1 MQTPEGLLFW
11 RESGPGRQEPTSCTT
26 RDTRRGTR
34 KREGRGSQRESA
46 WDLLRKAVQGTTED
60 YTEGSLNRAVLLL
73 SIPMILEMVMES
85 VFGILDV
92 YFVGRLGPDAV
103 AAVGL
108 TESLLTVIFAVAIGL
123 CMSTTALV
131 ARRIGEKQP
140 EEAARAAAQ
149 AVAVGVIA
157 SLPFAAVGILWPRQ
171 LLTLMGAPA
180 AVVETGWA
188 YAAWMLGGNASIL
201 LLFLI
206 NAVFR
211 GAGDATVA
219 MRSLWIANLV
229 NIVLDPCLIFGLG
242 PFPELGVTGAA
253 IGTTVGRTVGVAYQV
268 WSLRSGRGRL
278 RLERRHLR
286 LDRGLMLQLVRLSV
300 GGIGQFLIG
309 TASWLGLVRI
319 LTVFGASAL
328 AGYTIALRI
337 IIVALLPAWGMSNA
351 VATLVGQNLGAGKP
365 DRAERSVWIVGLYN
379 MAFLL
384 VVMAAFLWGAEPL
397 IALFSPDA
405 EVQRLGAQC
414 LRVVSYGYAFY
425 AWGMVL
431 VQAFNG
437 AGDTVTPTWINLGCY
452 WLFQIPLA
460 VGLSLPLGYGPLG
473 VFLAITLAESLLA
486 VVGLVVFRRGA
497 WKQGTV

>member
-1 MQTPEGLLFW
+1 MHDAG
-11 RESGPGRQEPTSCTT
+11 RESLFGLV
-26 RDTRRGTR
+26 
-34 KREGRGSQRESA
+34 K
-46 WDLLRKAVQGTTED
+46 KAVRGTTED
-60 YTEGSLNRAVLLL
+60 YTEGSLNRAVFLL
-73 SIPMILEMVMES
+73 SVPMALEMVMES
-85 VFGILDV
+85 AFALTDVF
-92 YFVGRLGPDAV
+92 FVGRLGADAV

-108 TESLLTVIFAVAIGL
+108 TESLLTVVYAVAMGL
-123 CMSTTALV
+123 CMSTTAIV

-140 EEAARAAAQ
+140 GEAARTAVQ
-149 AVAVGVIA
+149 AVAVGLAV
-157 SLPFAAVGILWPRQ
+157 SLPFSGLGILGARA
-171 LLTLMGAPA
+171 LLRLMGAPA
-180 AVVETGWA
+180 SIAETGWG
-188 YAAWMLGGNASIL
+188 YTAWMLGGNASVV
-201 LLFLI
+201 LLFLM

-219 MRSLWIANLV
+219 MRSLWIANSV
-229 NIVLDPCLIFGLG
+229 NIALDPCLIFGLG

-253 IGTTVGRTVGVAYQV
+253 IATNVGRAVGVAYQ
-268 WSLRSGRGRL
+268 LRALVSGRGRL

-286 LDRGLMLQLVRLSV
+286 LDRRVMADLVRLSF
-300 GGIGQFLIG
+300 GGVGQFLIG

-319 LTVFGASAL
+319 LSQFGAAAL

-337 IIVALLPAWGMSNA
+337 VVVALLPSWGMSNA

-365 DRAERSVWIVGLYN
+365 DRAERSVWLVGLYN
-379 MAFLL
+379 MAVLLGVMAFFLL
-384 VVMAAFLWGAEPL
+384 GAEPL
-397 IALFSPDA
+397 VGLFSADL
-405 EVQRLGAQC
+405 EVRRLGAQC

-460 VGLSLPLGYGPLG
+460 LGLARGLGEGPLG

-497 WKQGTV
+497 WKRRAV